1 MPAQPETANVS
12 VGQFAEKIRREM
24 IPLRKPFSYY
34 FADLPLT
41 EEDIREY
48 LEEPIA
54 ALPPSVLSQLP
65 KVSILLVPYLERGRE
80 KGAGRGELVRMNPP
94 SEDNVSWTS
103 CVLGKEEAVLAFAL
117 KDQEVADYHYHFYHL
132 LAALVAEQWSDEV
145 REEYTALIRAELET
159 AVYGEVDE
167 ASWNLKQSLLQRN
180 GKGPRKETK
189 AFRDYVRQ
197 SLIDTMTLYLH
208 GICCDI
214 DVETGPRQIP
224 SRCLRRRLQL
234 LEKLYPPPT
243 GYNVFPE
250 ESRRTHRRIRSGD

>member
-1 MPAQPETANVS
+1 MPALSDPVNVS

-34 FADLPLT
+34 FAELPLT

-65 KVSILLVPYLERGRE
+65 KVSILLVPYLERARDI
-80 KGAGRGELVRMNPP
+80 KGAGRGELVRMNRP
-94 SEDNVSWTS
+94 SEDRVSWTS
-103 CVLGKEEAVLAFAL
+103 CVVGKEEAVLAFAL

-132 LAALVAEQWSDEV
+132 LAGLVADQWSEEA
-145 REEYTALIRAELET
+145 REEYAALIRTELD
-159 AVYGEVDE
+159 ASVYGEVDE
-167 ASWNLKQSLLQRN
+167 SSWNLKQSVLQRN
-180 GKGPRKETK
+180 GKGPRRDSK
-189 AFRDYVRQ
+189 AFREYVRQ
-197 SLIDTMTLYLH
+197 SFVDTMTLFLH

-214 DVETGPRQIP
+214 DVEAGPRQIA
-224 SRCLRRRLQL
+224 SRYLRRRLQL
-234 LEKLYPPPT
+234 LEKLYPPPQ

-250 ESRRTHRRIRSGD
+250 ESRRPSKRS